1 MSKQTT
7 LIINPSLQQKMAALQ
22 FKADELLKDKLEA
35 IADYAVSISPVDT
48 GAYVESFSILPA
60 GSGGGRMKSSETSAR
75 KSRSVKNNTAS
86 RQDFVTKATENLL
99 ADINAL
105 NLETTDRVI
114 LRNRAT
120 HAQDVEE
127 KWGYHIFARV
137 KRVNF

>member
-1 MSKQTT
+1 MQTT
-7 LIINPSLQQKMAALQ
+7 LKINPSLQQKLAAAQ
-22 FKADELLKDKLEA
+22 FKAEGLLKEKLEA
-35 IADYAVSISPVDT
+35 IADYTVSISPVDT
-48 GAYVESFSILPA
+48 GAYIESFSILPA
-60 GSGGGRMKSSETSAR
+60 GSSGGRMKNSETSAR

-99 ADINAL
+99 TDINAL
-105 NLETTDRVI
+105 DLKTTDRVV